1 MLISGIG
8 SGMGELMGLPI
19 SGWRAGGGAMGA
31 IKKAVSKVADATKV
45 VNCKGKELDVISIE

>member
-19 SGWRAGGGAMGA
+19 RGWRAGGGAAGSV
-31 IKKAVSKVADATKV
+31 KKAVSKVADAAEV
-45 VNCKGKELDVISIE
+45 VNCKGKELDVISVE